1 MGKSNTNSILAAHV
15 TMYGRLKLFDV
26 MHNLGQRVLY
36 CDTGYINISLKQNKL
51 QTQSLPSPKRLLIKM
66 LPQPSNHL
74 GEWSDELNGGFINKV
89 IFLGAKNYA
98 YRYLLQQFMFHIDHR
113 VGDKWTVKARGFT
126 LGEDTLHVLN
136 GTAMERQ
143 LRAFVFEN
151 KEDVIYVHQKGFKRS
166 RMMEIT
172 TVDVSKKHKVVMD
185 KRAIMF
191 ADDQQ
196 VITKP
201 FGFVYFPG
209 CFIL

>member
-1 MGKSNTNSILAAHV
+1 MV
-15 TMYGRLKLFDV
+15 GRAQWGLHQQSHLSWRKKLCIQVLITLIDV
-26 MHNLGQRVLY
+26 SR
-36 CDTGYINISLKQNKL
+36 C
-51 QTQSLPSPKRLLIKM
+51 
-66 LPQPSNHL
+66 
-74 GEWSDELNGGFINKV
+74 
-89 IFLGAKNYA
+89 
-98 YRYLLQQFMFHIDHR
+98 R

-151 KEDVIYVHQKGFKRS
+151 KEDVIYVHQKRFKRS
-166 RMMEIT
+166 KMMEIT

-191 ADDQQ
+191 ADDHL
-196 VITKP
+196 VVTKP